1 MRGRPAGGC
10 HSGIGSEGQSGR
22 GAGGA
27 GGIAFRSSA
36 DTSPAGRDFRR
47 RKSKARRLLRRAPES
62 VHAFE
67 AAMKGLGKNVEVHI
81 YEDANHAFANAS
93 GGNYNPAAAKD
104 AWGRTTAFL
113 AKHLK

>member
-1 MRGRPAGGC
+1 
-10 HSGIGSEGQSGR
+10 
-22 GAGGA
+22 
-27 GGIAFRSSA
+27 
-36 DTSPAGRDFRR
+36 
-47 RKSKARRLLRRAPES
+47 
-62 VHAFE
+62 
-67 AAMKGLGKNVEVHI
+67 MKGLGKNVEVHI